1 MTTKQ
6 LKKYADKQLENYENV
21 FFFVNTEKSIKPY
34 APNGEKYG
42 IAYINTYKIIDCASN
57 IAESKEMIDWFVR
70 NEQEM
75 EKEALKYNC

>member
-1 MTTKQ
+1 MTTLQ
-6 LKKYADKQLENYENV
+6 LKKYADKQLKDYDDV

-42 IAYINTYKIIDCASN
+42 IYYTNTYKIIDCASN
-57 IAESKEMIDWFVR
+57 IAEAKDMIDYFVR

-75 EKEALKYNC
+75 EKESLKYSC